1 MKRPFM
7 FYLCPQWNILTDST
21 VNNSWVFFRTALTM
35 YRVNHNLE
43 ENDEFATRNRKSSL
57 VKYSFDRDDCD
68 VDKWIEQKKLNEKC
82 NFFNIFLIDV
92 LSWNDLLIQCMYYW
106 CKTSIFVTLYE
117 NTLRIYNIKFYL
129 DKIKKKVLM

>member
-1 MKRPFM
+1 
-7 FYLCPQWNILTDST
+7 
-21 VNNSWVFFRTALTM
+21 M

-92 LSWNDLLIQCMYYW
+92 LS
-106 CKTSIFVTLYE
+106 
-117 NTLRIYNIKFYL
+117 
-129 DKIKKKVLM
+129 